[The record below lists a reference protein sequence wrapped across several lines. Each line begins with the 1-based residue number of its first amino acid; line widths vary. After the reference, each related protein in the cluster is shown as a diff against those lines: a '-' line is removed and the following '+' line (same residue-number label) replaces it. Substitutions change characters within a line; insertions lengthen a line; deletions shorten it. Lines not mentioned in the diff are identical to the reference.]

1 MRIERMKTNRIV
13 NPLGF
18 DLKTPTVSWTVTD
31 TEAKKQVSARVEV
44 SKCPEFC
51 EVLYDTGADS
61 TLSSLGVPLKLDLEP
76 RTRYYWRVTVCADN
90 GESAVSE
97 AAWFETGKMQE
108 ALLGEKITP
117 ELPAETAP
125 YMRKA
130 FEIDGE
136 VKSARAYFTGLG
148 IYELYINGE
157 KANNEYLA
165 PNCTAYSDWIQ
176 LQTYDVTALVKSGK
190 NAIGAI
196 LGNGW
201 AKGRFGFDG
210 GVASYETGEIGA
222 PSNLFTR
229 EYMLLGELH
238 VETDKGE
245 TVIVTDTS
253 WQCAQ
258 NPLTFGNIYDGERY
272 EAAKEIEN
280 WSSASC
286 TYADWLPVKPYTQK
300 VGEVTDRLSLPTVV
314 KHVIKPKIITTP
326 KNELVIDVGQVVT
339 GFLVFEADLPAG
351 TQLRLQFGELLQD
364 ECFYRDNMRSAL
376 CEYRFISNGKKQ
388 FIRPVS
394 TFYGFRYVKFSGV
407 ENFDGISNMQAWVLY
422 SDLEKIGEIETAN
435 EKVNRL
441 YLNSVWGQRGNFL
454 DVPTDCPQRDERMGW
469 TGDAQAFCPT
479 ANYNMDC
486 QAFYTKYSH
495 DVLIDQKLLGGKTP
509 DVSPMLVNRDG
520 SFGDALHGG
529 HCGWADAAVIVPW
542 ETYLACGDKTM
553 LENSY
558 ESMKMWADW
567 VYRYDEAHGS
577 TRLWLGNEFHYAD
590 WLALDGPDSGFKPES
605 VLGGTNVTFL
615 CSAYY
620 YKSTLFVAKAAKV
633 LGNEAD
639 HALYAQ
645 RAEEILSAIRHEFF
659 TPGGRCAASTQ
670 TGNAVSLVFGLAP
683 ESARAHVAADLHELL
698 ERAGMHLKT
707 GFLGTPSLCPAL
719 SANGYNEDAY
729 TLFLQ
734 EDYPSWLY
742 EVNMGATTVWERWNS
757 VNPDGKISGISM
769 NSMNHYA
776 YGAIFEWVYKFVCG
790 LNPTEDAPG
799 YKRAVLKPQPDRHLG
814 AAKAKVNTAA
824 GYYESGWVYNGDEV
838 TYTFVVPFDAEA
850 EVILTDKNGEEVRM
864 TLTAGEHTVTL

>member
-18 DLKTPTVSWTVTD
+18 DLKTPTVSWTVCDTD
-31 TEAKKQVSARVEV
+31 AKKQAWARVEV

-51 EVLYDTGADS
+51 ELVFDTGES
-61 TLSSLGVPLKLDLEP
+61 NKLSSLGVPVEITLEP

-90 GESAVSE
+90 GETAVSE
-97 AAWFETGKMQE
+97 SAWFETSKIDEPFG
-108 ALLGEKITP
+108 GERIAP
-117 ELPAETAP
+117 ELPLETAP
-125 YMRKA
+125 YMRKT

-136 VKSARAYFTGLG
+136 VKKARAYFTGLG
-148 IYELYINGE
+148 IYELYINGS
-157 KANNEYLA
+157 KANDEYLA
-165 PNCTAYSDWIQ
+165 PNCNAYSDWIQ
-176 LQTYDVTALVKSGK
+176 YQTYDVTELVKSGK

-196 LGNGW
+196 IGNGW

-222 PSNLFTR
+222 PANNFTE
-229 EYMLLGELH
+229 EYMFFGELR

-253 WQCAQ
+253 WQCAP

-272 EAAKEIEN
+272 DATLEISD
-280 WSSASC
+280 WSC
-286 TYADWLPVKPYTQK
+286 ADCAYTDWKPVKPYTQQL
-300 VGEVTDRLSLPTVV
+300 GEASARLSLPTVV
-314 KHVIKPKIITTP
+314 KHVLEPKIITTP
-326 KNELVIDVGQVVT
+326 KNELVIDVGQVMT
-339 GFLVFEADLPAG
+339 GWLTFEAELPAG
-351 TQLRLQFGELLQD
+351 TELRLQFGELLQD
-364 ECFYRDNMRSAL
+364 DCFYRDNMRSAL
-376 CEYRFISNGKKQ
+376 CEYRFISDGKKH
-388 FIRPVS
+388 FVRPIS
-394 TFYGFRYVKFSGV
+394 TFYGYRYAKFSGI
-407 ENFDGISNMQAWVLY
+407 ESFDGVTNMKAWVLY

-441 YLNSVWGQRGNFL
+441 YQNSVWGQRGNFL

-495 DVLIDQKLLGGKTP
+495 DLLIDQKLLGGKVA
-509 DVSPMLVNRDG
+509 DVSPMMLNRDG
-520 SFGDALHGG
+520 KYGEALHGG
-529 HCGWADAAVIVPW
+529 HCGWADAATIVPW
-542 ETYLACGDKTM
+542 ETYIANGDKAM

-558 ESMKMWADW
+558 ESMKLWADW
-567 VYRYDEAHGS
+567 IYNYDEAHGS
-577 TRLWLGNEFHYAD
+577 TRLWLGIEFHFAD
-590 WLALDGPDSGFKPES
+590 WLALDGPQSGFDPQS

-620 YKSTLFVAKAAKV
+620 YKSTLFTAKAARV
-633 LGNEAD
+633 LGKYAD
-639 HALYAQ
+639 YELYTK
-645 RAEEILSAIRHEFF
+645 RANEILDAIRHEFY

-670 TGNAVSLVFGLAP
+670 TGNAVSLSFGLAP
-683 ESARAHVAADLHELL
+683 ESARKHIAADLHELV
-698 ERAGMHLKT
+698 ERANMHLKT
-707 GFLGTPSLCPAL
+707 GFLGTPVLCRAL
-719 SANGYNEDAY
+719 SDNGLNEDAY

-776 YGAIFEWVYKFVCG
+776 YGAVFEWVYKNVCG
-790 LNPTEDAPG
+790 LNPVEDCPG
-799 YKRAVLKPQPDRHLG
+799 YKRAVLKPQPDKRLG
-814 AAKAKVNTAA
+814 AAKAMVNTAA
-824 GYYESGWVYNGDEV
+824 GYYESGWKYEGDDV
-838 TYTFVVPFDAEA
+838 VYTFVVPFDSEA
-850 EVILTDKNGEEVRM
+850 EVILTDKNGETVRK
-864 TLTAGEHTVTL
+864 TLEAGTHTITL